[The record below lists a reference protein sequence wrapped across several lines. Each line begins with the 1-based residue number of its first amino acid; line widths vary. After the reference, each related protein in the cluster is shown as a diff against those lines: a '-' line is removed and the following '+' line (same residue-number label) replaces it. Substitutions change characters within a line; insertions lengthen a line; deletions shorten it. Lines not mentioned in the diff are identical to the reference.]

1 MLTRRLPRSVALA
14 AALTMLTASMA
25 SATIPDDAALPDDVV
40 EAVRH
45 EGRDRYETAARTAL
59 ASHPDGASTA
69 IIARGDDFP
78 DGLAASYLA
87 GAEDAP
93 ILLTAPSQL
102 PFPTQDALQELS
114 VRDAIIVGGPAAV
127 SEDVAARIAEL
138 LGGEQ
143 HVDRVA
149 GQTRFETA
157 AYVFNRVGT
166 AGRLTDLTGDSDTQ
180 LTTAVV
186 ASGRSFPDALAAGP
200 LANAAGVPI
209 LLTEPDDLPQITRLA
224 IESGVEQILV
234 AGGPVS
240 VGGSVVS
247 QLRAIAGVEVVH
259 RVSGPDR
266 TATAARLADV
276 TRDQLGWPA
285 AAVSVALGTDFPDA
299 LSLAPAAAGRRAPI
313 LLTRST
319 DDAGAATFAYVHA
332 ACDTVTDG
340 GLTIAGGPV
349 AVGPSAERQLELAT
363 SCADASAALSGSI
376 AGSGQAWVWT
386 ESLCY
391 AVRVQDLPGT
401 ATTTDIRGE
410 DGSVVADLD
419 VPAPPGDGLA
429 AGCLTDE
436 DIHDGTAESL
446 RSAMAEDPSQFEI
459 VVRTADG
466 AIRGP
471 LG

>member
-1 MLTRRLPRSVALA
+1 MPTRRLPRSVALA

-25 SATIPDDAALPDDVV
+25 TATIPDDAALPDD
-40 EAVRH
+40 AVAAQRH

-93 ILLTAPSQL
+93 ILLTAPTQL
-102 PFPTQDALQELS
+102 PFPTQDALQELG

-166 AGRLTDLTGDSDTQ
+166 AGTMTDLTGDSDQQ

-209 LLTEPDDLPQITRLA
+209 LLTEPDSLPQITRFA
-224 IESGVEQILV
+224 IDTGIEQILI

-247 QLRAIAGVEVVH
+247 QLRAIDGVQVVH

-299 LSLAPAAAGRRAPI
+299 LSLAPAAADQRAPI

-319 DDAGAATFAYVHA
+319 DDAGAATFASVQA
-332 ACDTVTDG
+332 ACDTLTN
-340 GLTIAGGPV
+340 LTIAGGPV

-363 SCADASAALSGSI
+363 SCADLGASLSGSI

-386 ESLCY
+386 ASLCY

-401 ATTTDIRGE
+401 ATSAGIRR
-410 DGSVVADLD
+410 DGGAVAADLE
-419 VPAPPGDGLA
+419 VPAPPSDGLA
-429 AGCLTDE
+429 AGCLTD
-436 DIHDGTAESL
+436 DDVRDGTADDL
-446 RSAMAEDPSQFEI
+446 RSALAEDPSQFEV

>member
-1 MLTRRLPRSVALA
+1 MPTRRLPRSVALA

-25 SATIPDDAALPDDVV
+25 TATIPDDAALPDD
-40 EAVRH
+40 AVAAQRH

-93 ILLTAPSQL
+93 ILLTAPTQL
-102 PFPTQDALQELS
+102 PFPTQDALQELG

-166 AGRLTDLTGDSDTQ
+166 AGTMTDLTGDSDQQ

-209 LLTEPDDLPQITRLA
+209 LLTEPDSLPQITRFA
-224 IESGVEQILV
+224 IDTGIEQILI

-240 VGGSVVS
+240 VEPQRRQPAARHRRCAGRAPGLGPGPHRDGRAVGG
-247 QLRAIAGVEVVH
+247 RDP
-259 RVSGPDR
+259 RP
-266 TATAARLADV
+266 ARLA
-276 TRDQLGWPA
+276 RDA
-285 AAVSVALGTDFPDA
+285 
-299 LSLAPAAAGRRAPI
+299 
-313 LLTRST
+313 
-319 DDAGAATFAYVHA
+319 
-332 ACDTVTDG
+332 
-340 GLTIAGGPV
+340 
-349 AVGPSAERQLELAT
+349 PSASRSGPT
-363 SCADASAALSGSI
+363 SPTPSASPRPQRTSA
-376 AGSGQAWVWT
+376 
-386 ESLCY
+386 
-391 AVRVQDLPGT
+391 
-401 ATTTDIRGE
+401 
-410 DGSVVADLD
+410 
-419 VPAPPGDGLA
+419 
-429 AGCLTDE
+429 
-436 DIHDGTAESL
+436 H
-446 RSAMAEDPSQFEI
+446 RSC
-459 VVRTADG
+459 
-466 AIRGP
+466 
-471 LG
+471 